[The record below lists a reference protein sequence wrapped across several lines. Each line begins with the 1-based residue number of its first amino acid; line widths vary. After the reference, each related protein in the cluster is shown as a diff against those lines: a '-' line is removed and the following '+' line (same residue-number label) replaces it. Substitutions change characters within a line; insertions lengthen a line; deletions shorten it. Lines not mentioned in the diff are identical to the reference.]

1 MRLNE
6 KIARGYIFVFPQL
19 FNLIPN
25 DTGEQLTMFKCVISA
40 GAKIAAPHYHKGFD
54 ETVYGL
60 KGTASYTVDGKAI
73 ELNPGDSLF
82 IPRGTVHA
90 FANKGDET
98 IEFLCVISPGLMGPD
113 YFYDIAKV
121 INAGGPPD
129 MVKLKDTMLS
139 HGLVPVA
146 G

>member
-1 MRLNE
+1 MKHNE
-6 KIARGYIFVFPQL
+6 VIKFGGMEIHYCLDAQ
-19 FNLIPN
+19 
-25 DTGEQLTMFKCVISA
+25 DTKGTSTLFKCVIGA
-40 GAKIAAPHYHKGFD
+40 GAKIAAAHYHESFD

-60 KGTASYTVDGKAI
+60 KGVATYTVDGKTI
-73 ELNPGDSLF
+73 ELSAGDSLF

-90 FANKGDET
+90 FANKSDQA
-98 IEFLCVISPGLMGPD
+98 IEFLCYITPGLLGPD
-113 YFYDIAKV
+113 YFKDIADI

-129 MVKLKDTMLS
+129 MTKLKQAMLH